1 MQSYRLW
8 AVLGCLSLFATAIF
22 IFGFG
27 YAVRDMLFPT
37 NPTSEQVIPSPSPES
52 APIAADQNEIR
63 ITAIGDSLTKGTG
76 DSSGEGYVRQMVE
89 GLKKEWKKPIRLINN
104 LAVNGMRADQLAKK
118 LKNDKGMRYAL
129 QQSNLILLTIGG
141 NDLFQF
147 AMNNRTPGEPG
158 IKMSALLKDLPL
170 GLERL
175 EVVFAELNRINPDA
189 QLVYVGLY
197 NPFYDLDELR
207 DGSLEVQQ
215 WNKRAYEIIHKY
227 PQMQLVPTFDLFEK
241 KIGNYMSSDHFH
253 PNHEGYKA
261 IAERI
266 IQSL

>member
-8 AVLGCLSLFATAIF
+8 AVLGCLSLLVTAIF
-22 IFGFG
+22 LFGFS
-27 YAVRDMLFPT
+27 YAVRDMLLPT
-37 NPTSEQVIPSPSPES
+37 RLASEQALPTPSSDAAIS
-52 APIAADQNEIR
+52 AADQSEIR

-76 DSSGEGYVRQMVE
+76 DSSGEGYIRQVVN
-89 GLKKEWKKPIRLINN
+89 GLKKEWNKPIRLINN
-104 LAVNGMRADQLAKK
+104 LAVNGMQADQLAEK
-118 LKNDKGMRYAL
+118 LKKDKGMRYAIK
-129 QQSNLILLTIGG
+129 QSNLILLTIGG

-147 AMNNRTPGEPG
+147 ARNSRTPGEPG
-158 IKMSALLKDLPL
+158 IKMSALLKDLPE

-175 EVVFAELNRINPDA
+175 EEVFAELNHINPDA
-189 QLVYVGLY
+189 QMVYVGLY

-215 WNKRAYEIIHKY
+215 WNKRAYEMIHDY
-227 PQMQLVPTFDLFEK
+227 PNMQLIPTFDLFEK
-241 KIGNYMSSDHFH
+241 KIGNYLSSDHFH

-261 IAERI
+261 IAVRI